1 MIYVFGIG
9 GLVCLA
15 LALFEARRFDRQLKD
30 QIEELFRRTRH
41 LK

>member
-9 GLVCLA
+9 GLVCFT
-15 LALFEARRFDRQLKD
+15 LALFEARRFDRQLKG